1 MTAFESTIAKP
12 SNNQPIKINLMYM
25 INKINNETKTK
36 TKTKTNSE

>member
-12 SNNQPIKINLMYM
+12 SNNYPNKINLIYM
-25 INKINNETKTK
+25 TIKRNNKTK